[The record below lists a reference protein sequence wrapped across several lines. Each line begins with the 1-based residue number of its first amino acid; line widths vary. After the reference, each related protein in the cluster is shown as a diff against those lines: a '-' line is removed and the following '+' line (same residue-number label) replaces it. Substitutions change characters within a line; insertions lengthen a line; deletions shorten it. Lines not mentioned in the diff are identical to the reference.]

1 MALLES
7 RKLAKLQPRQDSL
20 SICTHPLESE
30 CESCRKQSKHENYV
44 AMLQGIIAG
53 EYDEIMANTKLFSHR
68 NKVMA
73 EADLIAIKND
83 YVDIYEVKCSYRPTK
98 ARKQLARLRRLLS
111 QKYRVRNL
119 YFFPGNMERIIHL
132 NF

>member
-20 SICTHPLESE
+20 SNCNHSKRRA
-30 CESCRKQSKHENYV
+30 CENCRKQSKHENYV
-44 AMLQGIIAG
+44 AMLQGIIG
-53 EYDEIMANTKLFSHR
+53 EEYDEIMANTKLFSSR

-73 EADLIAIKND
+73 EADLIAVKND

-98 ARKQLARLRRLLS
+98 AKKQLARLRRLLS

-119 YFFPGNMERIIHL
+119 YFFPGNMEQIILL